1 MINDVIVALAT
12 APMESAI
19 AVIRVSGENCFELLN
34 NIFSKKIDI
43 EGHRAYFGN
52 IMDGLDVID
61 EVIVTTFVGTGS
73 FTGENSFEISC
84 HGGMF
89 IVEKIIKVCIKN
101 GARIANRG
109 EFSKRAYL
117 NGKIDLIQAE
127 AINDMIRSTSEEE
140 SKLAVLSLKG
150 STSKMIMELKEK
162 LIKILSNIEVNID
175 YPEYDDA
182 EIVTKE
188 LAKERLLEIRK
199 DIKEIIADARI
210 GKIIK
215 DGIKIAIIGKPNVGK
230 SSLLNALL
238 EEEKAIVTNI
248 AGTTR
253 DVVEGQVNLDGLKLN
268 LLDTAGIR
276 ESADCVEKIGIE
288 KSIKTIEQ
296 ADLIILVLDAA
307 RGLNED
313 DMQLIEMTKNKNCIV
328 AVNKIE
334 LNENCSIDGIKISAK
349 NKDILALKEEI
360 KKKIG
365 YNYKHDNKPLLTNA
379 RQIGLL
385 ESSLKNIDSGLKEI
399 DKGVP
404 IDLVSIDLTKALL
417 DIEDVLGNRSKVNL
431 SEEIFARFCLGK

>member
-19 AVIRVSGENCFELLN
+19 ALIRVSGDNSFDLLN
-34 NIFSKKIDI
+34 KMFSKQINPL
-43 EGHRAYFGN
+43 GHKAYFGN
-52 IMDGLDVID
+52 IVDSDEIID
-61 EVIVTTFVGTGS
+61 EVIITTFVAPHS
-73 FTGENSFEISC
+73 FTGENSFEINC

-89 IVEKIIKVCIKN
+89 VVNKIIQTCIKN
-101 GARIANRG
+101 GARMANRG

-117 NGKIDLIQAE
+117 NNKIDLIQAE
-127 AINDMIRSTSEEE
+127 AINDMIRATSEEE

-150 STSKMIMELKEK
+150 NTSKMILEVKEK
-162 LIKILSNIEVNID
+162 LLKIISNIEVNID

-188 LAKERLLEIRK
+188 NATLKLIELRK
-199 DIKEIIADARI
+199 NIKEILKEANI

-215 DGIKIAIIGKPNVGK
+215 DGIKVAIVGKPNVGK

-238 EEEKAIVTNI
+238 QEDKAIVTNI

-276 ESADCVEKIGIE
+276 ESEDNVEKIGIE
-288 KSIKTIEQ
+288 KSLKMINE
-296 ADLIILVLDAA
+296 ADLILLLLDASK
-307 RGLNED
+307 GLDEED
-313 DMQLIEMTKNKNCIV
+313 EKLIELTKNKKVIRV
-328 AVNKIE
+328 INKKE
-334 LNENCSIDGIKISAK
+334 LNESITLDGIKISAK
-349 NKDILALKEEI
+349 NNDIDDLKKEI
-360 KKKIG
+360 KKVVG
-365 YNYKHDNKPLLTNA
+365 YNYNYDNKPLLTNS

-385 ESSLKNIDSGLKEI
+385 ESSLVNIENSLKELEK
-399 DKGVP
+399 DTP
-404 IDLVSIDLTKALL
+404 IDLVSIDLVNALNN
-417 DIEDVLGNRSKVNL
+417 IEDILGNRSKVNL

>member
-19 AVIRVSGENCFELLN
+19 AVIRVSGENCFEMLEK
-34 NIFSKKIDI
+34 IFDKKSNI
-43 EGHRAYFGN
+43 EGHKAYFGN
-52 IMDGLDVID
+52 IINDKEIID
-61 EVIVTTFVGTGS
+61 EVIVTTFVAPRS

-89 IVEKIIKVCIKN
+89 IVNKIIQTCIKN
-101 GARIANRG
+101 GARMANRG

-150 STSKMIMELKEK
+150 STSKMIVEIKEEMVA
-162 LIKILSNIEVNID
+162 ILSNIAVNID

-188 LAKERLLEIRK
+188 KAQLKLLELRKKIK
-199 DIKEIIADARI
+199 DIIKDAKI

-215 DGIKIAIIGKPNVGK
+215 DGVKVAIVGKPNVGK

-238 EEEKAIVTNI
+238 EEDKAIVTSV

-253 DVVEGQVNLDGLKLN
+253 DIVEGQVNIDGLKLN

-276 ESADCVEKIGIE
+276 NSRDKVEKIGIE
-288 KSIKTIEQ
+288 KSIKTIED
-296 ADLIILVLDAA
+296 ADLILMVLDAA
-307 RGLNED
+307 RGLEEED
-313 DMQLIEMTKNKNCIV
+313 IQLIERIKNKNVITV
-328 AVNKIE
+328 VNKIE
-334 LNENCSIDGIKISAK
+334 LNEGCVLDGIKISAK
-349 NKDILALKEEI
+349 NKNIDNLKTEI
-360 KKKIG
+360 KKKVG
-365 YNYKHDNKPLLTNA
+365 YSYNYENKPLLTNI

-385 ESSLKNIDSGLKEI
+385 ESSLKNIENGLKELE
-399 DKGVP
+399 KGTP
-404 IDLVSIDLTKALL
+404 IDLVSIDLSKALL
-417 DIEDVLGNRSKVNL
+417 DLEDILGNRSKVNL
-431 SEEIFARFCLGK
+431 SEEIFSRFCLGK